1 MKSKKQVFKS
11 MLQVLLF
18 LFWLFFVWVGISA
31 GEEIKIENMWDQ
43 VKNKISWVHF
53 AWWGND
59 FWGMFIVTE
68 LKDLSPNHE
77 DIQLYASDWTLK
89 DKRLHCKKQL
99 RWYYWNS
106 VRWETLYPLDN
117 DTFDYWKVNYPG
129 SYDGLNV
136 IWGFYTDCDWD
147 VSSIYWQIQYNWSAH
162 FMLQAWRQ
170 YDVSMNNVTWTSFAK
185 NFQIYNNSKIL
196 WLIVDSTYW
205 IGFVWWKVTRWWNNL
220 VNALNTDTVNHI
232 VTSITNTNINNTVG
246 AEIIPLNG
254 VIQTI
259 IWILWNFNIMWQKDN
274 NVKQDIK
281 ILQQQNNAVLWGEN
295 VVNVNTVIN
304 KARKNAARLCNW
316 NWQNGDQTINDSEAG
331 KVVCIKDGNVVINA
345 DLTLN
350 TTRPTNIIVKWDNKK
365 VIFKK
370 TQSLG
375 SWYVNVFLDN
385 GYVLFD
391 NSNDLLNS
399 VGKNGKLHWPQV
411 TSWFVFKW
419 NIILNGLLAGTDGAN
434 ITGYKHKLYIK
445 GSLASLNSVWEN
457 GYRKDYLENDL
468 LKSLYL
474 ENTMKIND
482 VFRWRCLDIW
492 VWTDWVNCSSTE
504 DKYSL
509 NAIIVQKEKYANPLI
524 K

>member
-1 MKSKKQVFKS
+1 MKRKILLK
-11 MLQVLLF
+11 LVLLF
-18 LFWLFFVWVGISA
+18 WLLDTLISMSSA
-31 GEEIKIENMWDQ
+31 HYAVSLDNLWNTL
-43 VKNKISWVHF
+43 KNKVEWINF

-68 LKDLSPNHE
+68 LKDISSNPVNIDLS
-77 DIQLYASDWTLK
+77 ST
-89 DKRLHCKKQL
+89 KRLNCKKQVI
-99 RWYYWNS
+99 WYYWNS
-106 VRWETLYPLDN
+106 LRWWVIYPLDKQTLN
-117 DTFDYWKVNYPG
+117 YWKWVNT
-129 SYDGLNV
+129 SYYNGLSMV
-136 IWGFYTDCDWD
+136 GGFYTGCSWD
-147 VSSIYWQIQYNWSAH
+147 VASIYGQIKYSSQNIANYII
-162 FMLQAWRQ
+162 QAWRK
-170 YDVSMNNVTWTSFAK
+170 YDVSTNNVSWTNFAE
-185 NFQIYNNSKIL
+185 NFQIYNDSKIL

-205 IGFVWWKVTRWWNNL
+205 IGFVWWQVNNWWNNL
-220 VNALNTDTVNHI
+220 VNTLNDGTINNV
-232 VTSITNTNINNTVG
+232 VTSITNTSINNT
-246 AEIIPLNG
+246 ANADITPLNG
-254 VIQTI
+254 SIQTI
-259 IWILWNFNIMWQKDN
+259 IWILWNFNIMCQKDN
-274 NVKQDIK
+274 NVRQDIK
-281 ILQQQNNAVLWGEN
+281 ILQKQNKAVLLWEN